1 LAIELT
7 IHAHRGYFS
16 EVIERNLAGPLRDLA
31 GHYPVVT
38 VTGPRQAGK
47 TTLCRS
53 VFPEKPYVSLEPLD
67 VREAAAADPRGFLAD
82 HAGGA
87 VIDEVQNVPGLV
99 SYLQVDVDERPEPGR
114 FVLTGSQHFG
124 LTQTVTQSLAGR
136 VGILHLLPPS
146 LDELRRFPNP
156 PADLLTTLWTGAY
169 PRIHDRGIPADR
181 WLADYVT
188 TYVQR
193 DVRQVLNVADL
204 ESFTTFLRL
213 AAGRTAQEVNL
224 STLGGD
230 AGVTHNTARAW
241 LSVLEASFLC
251 VRLPA
256 WHRNARKQAV
266 KAPKLHL
273 LDSGLICH
281 LLGIRDPD
289 QLRHHPLR
297 GAIFESWV
305 VAEVYKARVH
315 RGLDA
320 RLSHYRDAKRLE
332 VDLLAE
338 LESAVVLLEA
348 KSGATVAGDM
358 LRPLHRL
365 ADGLRAGG
373 EHRSLD
379 LRLVYGGTASSRRED
394 VSITTWSDVQALDWR

>member
-1 LAIELT
+1 M
-7 IHAHRGYFS
+7 
-16 EVIERNLAGPLRDLA
+16 IERNLSGPLRDLA
-31 GHYPVVT
+31 RLYPVVT
-38 VTGPRQAGK
+38 VTGPRQSGK

-53 VFPEKPYVSLEPLD
+53 VFPDKPYVSLEPLD
-67 VREAAAADPRGFLAD
+67 VREAVSSDPRGFLTD

-87 VIDEVQNVPGLV
+87 IVDEVQHVPGLL
-99 SYLQVDVDERPEPGR
+99 SYLQVEVDERPEPGR

-124 LTQTVTQSLAGR
+124 LTDTIAQSLAGR
-136 VGILHLLPPS
+136 AGILHLLPPS

-156 PADLLTTLWTGAY
+156 PTDLPSTLWTGAY
-169 PRIHDRGIPADR
+169 PRIHDRGIPAER

-193 DVRQVLNVADL
+193 DVRQVLNVGDL
-204 ESFTTFLRL
+204 EAFATFLRL

-230 AGVTHNTARAW
+230 AGVAHNTARAW

-251 VRLPA
+251 LRLPA

-273 LDSGLICH
+273 LDSGLVCH
-281 LLGIRDPD
+281 LLGIRDPQ
-289 QLRHHPLR
+289 QLRTHPLR

-305 VAEVYKARVH
+305 VSEVYKARVH
-315 RGLDA
+315 RGLDP

-332 VDLLAE
+332 VDLLVE
-338 LESAVVLLEA
+338 LGASVVLLEA

-365 ADGLRAGG
+365 AEMLRVGG
-373 EHRSLD
+373 EHRPLD
-379 LRLVYGGTASSRRED
+379 LRLVYGGDAGSRRED
-394 VSITTWSDVQALDWR
+394 VAITAWSDVQSLGWG